1 MVNNELLIIVKV
13 RNSHLYSSIFYF
25 NQLHSSARLI
35 NLINHLDLQIL
46 LTRTTTLDCISSRPR
61 RPKTKPI
68 PSNFNLDFLSLIS
81 SHILAVISKPSLYGI
96 NSSTVSLLL
105 PNLVKIH
112 QNSFLS

>member
-25 NQLHSSARLI
+25 NKFHSSARLI

-46 LTRTTTLDCISSRPR
+46 LTRTTTLDSVSSRPR

-68 PSNFNLDFLSLIS
+68 SSNLNLHFLRFIP
-81 SHILAVISKPSLYGI
+81 SHIFAVISKPSLYGI
-96 NSSTVSLLL
+96 NSSTV
-105 PNLVKIH
+105 
-112 QNSFLS
+112 